1 MTKEKKSDKDT
12 LQTVEKALD
21 VLYLFNENEYL
32 FAKDVE
38 EKMGMS
44 TTAAYRLLSTLTGR
58 GFLKKS
64 EADKRYYLG
73 EKILVLGYRAAKNQN
88 LTKVMLPIMENIKQ
102 TLQIN
107 VMLTINIGNKSFCVE
122 KLEHIKYSNE
132 IRIAMDKGGVYTL
145 HKGASNRILLAFM
158 PIEKRDEYISS
169 LEINQ
174 EEKNELLKTL
184 EKIKKEKYDYSH
196 GTLTSELFSVGVPLF
211 KSNGE
216 ILACLSIGGI
226 HSSLTSE
233 SKEKYIIKMK
243 NTRDQAQEIL
253 KMYHF

>member
-38 EKMGMS
+38 KKMSMS
-44 TTAAYRLLSTLTGR
+44 TTAAYRLLSTLTDR

-64 EADKRYYLG
+64 ETNKRYYLG
-73 EKILVLGYRAAKNQN
+73 EKILVLGYRAAKNQT
-88 LTKVMLPIMENIKQ
+88 LTKIMLPIMENVKQ

-107 VMLTINIGNKSFCVE
+107 VMLTINIGNTSFCVE
-122 KLEHIKYSNE
+122 KLEHVKYSSE
-132 IRIAMDKGGVYTL
+132 IRIAMDKGGTYIL

-158 PIEKRDEYISS
+158 PVEERDKYISS

-174 EEKNELLKTL
+174 EDKNELLQTL
-184 EKIKKEKYDYSH
+184 EKIKKERYDYSH
-196 GTLTSELFSVGVPLF
+196 GTLTSELFSVGIPLF

-226 HSSLTSE
+226 HSSLTLE
-233 SKEKYIIKMK
+233 FKEKYITKMK
-243 NTRDQAQEIL
+243 TVRDQAQEIL